1 MRKIKLLLVAVLALV
16 GMSAFAQLPTDQS
29 IGYLYDAAAKKF
41 INAEGKVGATGM
53 PFKALKQGSSK
64 DYTTK
69 DGTNR
74 TFTSYR
80 FKTTDGSKGLG
91 IDNTNGTTAS
101 TNGIVTSTGTYG
113 YGVFA
118 VVPVGE
124 TGFRIMSTYNRAD
137 FNVDYLYD
145 YCLGYKEDGTL
156 FCFPEAEAPVWQF
169 VDEETYKA
177 IVAEN
182 AMPKKNDVGYLY
194 NPATKQ
200 FITSSANMGD
210 NGVEFVIADFAS
222 CGESFGSD
230 DGKVNEAGYTYIR
243 IKLNGTSDYMRLSNS
258 GVICTGSGY
267 HKWAAIG
274 TEKGLI
280 IRCIYSSTQG
290 NGALSP
296 FAQQGYYLTPNAD
309 GKLALVET
317 PTDASYWQYM
327 DKATYDAATGG
338 AEIQATKDA
347 LAAMN
352 DGAGV
357 KAGDEIL
364 SVLFPNA
371 GFDASNNADGWKVT
385 MNGGNNPSYKVENG
399 NCGMT
404 KYQGTIKMDK
414 TIKGLPAGW
423 YILKAQAFARK
434 GSNASNIAA
443 FEAGEILDA
452 PGIIYANGVTKQV
465 MNILEGAVATKGN
478 GNYTEF
484 VVDGETKYILD
495 NSNSGSYV
503 FSVGEYEMELIVYVD
518 EGEDFNF
525 GFEKTSADNAD
536 YCGCDNFRLI
546 YAGAS
551 DAQYP
556 EGTYYL
562 YNKEAGKFMS
572 RGANWGT
579 RATVATL
586 GMPIRV
592 ALTETGINLLSYD
605 WSGTGLGENLYTDRP
620 SNEWMNL
627 TVTQTANG
635 VKLQNGGNFMFNDNG
650 LISMGSTEDEWVFMS
665 PYDYERFIK
674 KTVVDGKAKALTDAG
689 VADAAAL
696 AEYAEKDVTETYL
709 AGATLNN
716 KAGWAW
722 TPYPV
727 NPRGGN
733 YGEGA
738 GILEVYQGA
747 GTLTKTIEGLKPGLY
762 KFTVNAFYR
771 DGGNPECE
779 ARANAGFVMS
789 TATLNAN
796 GNFVRIADWA
806 SDHVA
811 TWNPNSMSDAAT
823 LFNAGKYVNEVY
835 ACVGEDGIL
844 ELALDQPN
852 YIDAGWFIFGNAK
865 LTYYTDAISEEEIA
879 ELIAQ
884 IPTDPM
890 NGEINAN
897 LEAAKEAFETNPIIK
912 TYKALSALIKEANTS
927 VEQYAA
933 TKAALDTYAA
943 KAAQLDKDG
952 QAAYDVADIQTAYT
966 DRTAT
971 ADLSG
976 DVLATYIK
984 AVKSQ
989 TSVGAD
995 MSDAIVNPGFQ
1006 ETPAGKG
1013 WTMAAS
1019 NQNLRGGGTNGN
1031 YCGES
1036 YHSVFTLSQTLTG
1049 MPTGTYSLTAQCFYR
1064 IDDGSIDDI
1073 PVIFGN
1079 DDTVQFPQEGYLP
1092 DHDGSGWE
1100 SMGDAAVEFIN
1111 GNYYLEIPVA
1121 FVVGEDGE
1129 ITLGAKLETSTQFW
1143 CIWDNFTLTYQGT
1156 RTVDEIKK
1164 EAAIPVYLKA
1174 LADAKEVLPE
1184 TMDPKTLV
1192 KLNNTINTYAE
1203 NKVLVDDATFA
1214 SVQEATAALIAATND
1229 AHTSV
1234 RNAQAL
1240 MGMYE
1245 LMEQYNVVTPEAY
1258 DTYYAKFES
1267 YNKQYKAG
1275 TLTEAV
1281 ESLNPYSL
1289 RGVRTDVDFD
1299 DYLLSAWT
1307 EDGVQCANYDQGL
1320 IINSWSTEGYNDG
1333 TGFKVPF
1340 FEYWTSDPNTLAAKE
1355 FEATLTDLPS
1365 GIYEVTAWVRVRT
1378 TNGTDPADAE
1388 GVVFQVNEDDEVDVT
1403 NGEVVGQFNLTQ
1415 VKEETI
1421 VQDGTLKVKF
1431 NVAEGNNISW
1441 LSFQNVKYTLLEE
1454 IATAIS
1460 EVGNKTA
1467 AKSVFNV
1474 AGQQLAAPA
1483 KGLNIIDG
1491 KKVYIK

>member
-1 MRKIKLLLVAVLALV
+1 MRKIKLLLVAVLAMV
-16 GMSAFAQLPTDQS
+16 GLSAFAQAPADQAT
-29 IGYLYDAAAKKF
+29 GYLYDAAAKKF
-41 INAEGKVGATGM
+41 INAEGKVGLTGM
-53 PFKALKQGSSK
+53 EFKALKQGTSK

-74 TFTSYR
+74 KFTSYR
-80 FKTTDGSKGLG
+80 FKTLDGQHGLG
-91 IDNTNGTTAS
+91 VDNTNSTTLT

-118 VVPVGE
+118 VVPVE
-124 TGFRIMSTYNRAD
+124 DQGFRIMSTYNRAD

-145 YCLGYKEDGTL
+145 YCLGYKADGTL
-156 FCFPEAEAPVWQF
+156 FCFPEAEAPIWQF
-169 VDEETYKA
+169 VDEETYKTT
-177 IVAEN
+177 VAAN
-182 AMPKKNDVGYLY
+182 AMPNANDVGYLY
-194 NPATKQ
+194 NLATKQ
-200 FITSSANMGD
+200 FISADAVMDD
-210 NGVEFVIADFAS
+210 NGVEFVIGEKVA
-222 CGESFGSD
+222 CGDHFGSE
-230 DGKVNEAGYTYIR
+230 GKYIEEAGYSYIR
-243 IKLNGTSDYMRLSNS
+243 FKLNGTSNYMRMINE
-258 GVICTGSGY
+258 GVTCKNSGY
-267 HKWAAIG
+267 HKWATIG
-274 TEKGLI
+274 TEKGLV
-280 IRCIYSSTQG
+280 IRCIYVPSQVAS
-290 NGALSP
+290 
-296 FAQQGYYLTPNAD
+296 AQQGYYLTPDAEGN
-309 GKLALVET
+309 LVLLEE

-327 DKATYDAATGG
+327 SKDDYDALHEDAAAAAELLAKKQALEYGDDATF
-338 AEIQATKDA
+338 AIV
-347 LAAMN
+347 N
-352 DGAGV
+352 P
-357 KAGDEIL
+357 
-364 SVLFPNA
+364 S
-371 GFDASNNADGWKVT
+371 FDAGNADGWTVT
-385 MNGGNNPSYKVENG
+385 AKGTAPKYAIVDDGNGGKNA
-399 NCGMT
+399 GMT
-404 KYQGTIKMDK
+404 CYNSAVKIEQTITDLKPG
-414 TIKGLPAGW
+414 I
-423 YILKAQAFARK
+423 YVLKAQAFGRA
-434 GSNASNIAA
+434 GTNAANLPK
-443 FEAGEILDA
+443 FNAGEVLETPA
-452 PGIIYANGVTKQV
+452 YLFANGVKTQAI
-465 MNILEGAVATKGN
+465 NIFDGAVEEKGA
-478 GNYTEF
+478 GNYTEIE
-484 VVDGETKYILD
+484 VNGKTMYVLD
-495 NSNSGSYV
+495 NSSAGS
-503 FSVGEYEMELIVYVD
+503 FAFAQGKYEMEIAVEVGADGKLTI
-518 EGEDFNF
+518 
-525 GFEKTSADNAD
+525 GFEKTTDGDTGYS
-536 YCGCDNFRLI
+536 GCDNFRLT
-546 YAGAS
+546 YACPAT
-551 DAQYP
+551 QYP

-562 YNKEAGKFMS
+562 YNQEAGKFMS

-592 ALTETGINLLSYD
+592 QMTETGINLLAYD
-605 WSGTGLGENLYTDRP
+605 WNGTGLGENLYTDRP

-635 VKLQNGGNFMFNDNG
+635 VKLQNGGNYMFNDNG
-650 LISMGSTEDEWVFMS
+650 ILSMGSTEDEWTFMS

-674 KTVVDGKAKALTDAG
+674 KAVVDGKAKAFTDAG

-696 AEYAEKDVTETYL
+696 AEYAEKDVTETAL

-716 KAGWAW
+716 KDGWAW
-722 TPYPV
+722 NPYPI

-733 YGEGA
+733 YGAGA
-738 GILEVYQGA
+738 GILEVFQGA

-823 LFNAGKYVNEVY
+823 LFNEGKYVNEVFAY
-835 ACVGEDGIL
+835 VGEDGVLNLSL
-844 ELALDQPN
+844 EQPN
-852 YIDAGWFIFGNAK
+852 YIDGGWFIFGNAK

-890 NGEINAN
+890 NGEIKAN
-897 LEAAKEAFETNPIIK
+897 LEAAKEAFEATPIIK

-971 ADLSG
+971 ADLSD
-976 DVLATYIK
+976 DVLAAYIK

-995 MSDAIVNPGFQ
+995 MSGAIVNPGFQ
-1006 ETPAGKG
+1006 DEPAGKG
-1013 WTMAAS
+1013 WTMVAS

-1049 MPTGTYSLTAQCFYR
+1049 MPAGTYSLTAQCFYR
-1064 IDDGSIDDI
+1064 IDNGIDDI
-1073 PVIFGN
+1073 PVVFGN
-1079 DDTVQFPQEGYLP
+1079 DDTAQFPQEGYLP

-1129 ITLGAKLETSTQFW
+1129 ITLGAKLETSTQLW

-1164 EAAIPVYLKA
+1164 EAAIPAYLKA
-1174 LADAKEVLPE
+1174 LADAKAVLPE

-1245 LMEQYNVVTPEAY
+1245 LMEQYNIVTPEAY
-1258 DTYYAKFES
+1258 DTYYAMFEN

-1355 FEATLTDLPS
+1355 FEATLTDLPA

-1454 IATAIS
+1454 IATTIS
-1460 EVGNKTA
+1460 EVSNKAA

-1491 KKVYIK
+1491 KKVYVK

>member
-1 MRKIKLLLVAVLALV
+1 MRKIKLLLVAVLAMV
-16 GMSAFAQLPTDQS
+16 GLSAFAQAPADQAT
-29 IGYLYDAAAKKF
+29 GYLYDAAGKKF
-41 INAEGKVGATGM
+41 INAEGAVGLTGM
-53 PFKALKQGSSK
+53 EFKALKQGTSK

-74 TFTSYR
+74 KFTSYR
-80 FKTTDGSKGLG
+80 FKTLDGQHGLG
-91 IDNTNGTTAS
+91 VDNTNSTTLAN
-101 TNGIVTSTGTYG
+101 NGIVTSTGTYG

-118 VVPVGE
+118 VVPEEGQ
-124 TGFRIMSTYNRAD
+124 GFRIMSTYNRAD

-145 YCLGYKEDGTL
+145 YCLGYKADGTL
-156 FCFPEAEAPVWQF
+156 FCFPEAEAPYWQF
-169 VDEETYKA
+169 VDGETYKTT
-177 IVAEN
+177 VAAN
-182 AMPKKNDVGYLY
+182 AMPNANDVGYLY
-194 NPATKQ
+194 NLATKQ
-200 FITSSANMGD
+200 FISADAVMDD
-210 NGVEFVIADFAS
+210 NGVEFVIGEKVA
-222 CGESFGSD
+222 CGNHFGSE
-230 DGKVNEAGYTYIR
+230 GKYIEEAGYSYIR
-243 IKLNGTSDYMRLSNS
+243 FKLNGTSNYMRMINE
-258 GVICTGSGY
+258 GVTCKNSGY
-267 HKWAAIG
+267 HKWATIG
-274 TEKGLI
+274 TEKGLV
-280 IRCIYSSTQG
+280 IRCIYVPSQVAS
-290 NGALSP
+290 
-296 FAQQGYYLTPNAD
+296 AQQGYYLTPDAEGN
-309 GKLALVET
+309 LVLLEE

-327 DKATYDAATGG
+327 SKDDYDALHEDAAAAAELLAKKQALEYGDDATF
-338 AEIQATKDA
+338 AIV
-347 LAAMN
+347 N
-352 DGAGV
+352 P
-357 KAGDEIL
+357 
-364 SVLFPNA
+364 S
-371 GFDASNNADGWKVT
+371 FDAGNADGWTVT
-385 MNGGNNPSYKVENG
+385 AKGTAPKYAIVDDGKGGKNA
-399 NCGMT
+399 GMT
-404 KYQGTIKMDK
+404 CYNSAVKIEQTITD
-414 TIKGLPAGW
+414 
-423 YILKAQAFARK
+423 LKPGIYLLEAQAFGRA
-434 GSNASNIAA
+434 GTNAANLPK
-443 FEAGEILDA
+443 FYAGEVLETPA
-452 PGIIYANGVTKQV
+452 YLFANGVKTQAI
-465 MNILEGAVATKGN
+465 NIFDGAVEEKGA
-478 GNYTEF
+478 GNYTEIE
-484 VVDGETKYILD
+484 VNGEKKYVLD
-495 NSNSGSYV
+495 NSSAGSYA
-503 FSVGEYEMELIVYVD
+503 FAQGKYEMEVIAEV
-518 EGEDFNF
+518 GEDGKLTI
-525 GFEKTSADNAD
+525 GFEKTTDGDTGYS
-536 YCGCDNFRLI
+536 GCDNFRLT
-546 YAGAS
+546 YMCPATK
-551 DAQYP
+551 YP
-556 EGTYYL
+556 GGVYYL
-562 YNKEAGKFMS
+562 YNQEAGKFFS

-579 RATVATL
+579 RATIATL

-592 ALTETGINLLSYD
+592 QITETGINLLSLD
-605 WSGTGLGENLYTDRP
+605 WNGTGLGENLYTDRP

-627 TVTQTANG
+627 TVTYTANG
-635 VKLQNGGNFMFNDNG
+635 VKLQNGGNYMFNDNG
-650 LISMGSTEDEWVFMS
+650 ILSMGSTEDEWEFMS
-665 PYDYERFIK
+665 PYDYERFVK
-674 KTVVDGKAKALTDAG
+674 KAVADGKAKAFTDAG

-696 AEYAEKDVTETYL
+696 AEYAEKDVTETAL

-716 KAGWAW
+716 KDGWAW

-733 YGEGA
+733 YGAGA

-771 DGGNPECE
+771 DGWNGNCVSC
-779 ARANAGFVMS
+779 ANAGFVMS
-789 TATLNAN
+789 TATINAN

-806 SDHVA
+806 SDRA
-811 TWNPNSMSDAAT
+811 DDGNPNSMGQAAD

-835 ACVGEDGIL
+835 TYVGEDGVL

-852 YIDAGWFIFGNAK
+852 YIDGGWFIFGNAK
-865 LTYYTDAISEEEIA
+865 LTYYTDAISEEEAA
-879 ELIAQ
+879 ELLAQ

-890 NGEINAN
+890 NAEIKAN
-897 LEAAKEAFETNPIIK
+897 LEAAKEAFEATPIIK
-912 TYKALSALIKEANTS
+912 NYKALSELIKEANTS
-927 VEQYAA
+927 VGQYAA

-966 DRTAT
+966 DGTAT
-971 ADLSG
+971 ADLSD
-976 DVLATYIK
+976 DVLAAYIK

-995 MSDAIVNPGFQ
+995 MSGAIVNPGFQ

-1013 WTMAAS
+1013 WTMVAG
-1019 NQNLRGGGTNGN
+1019 NKDLHGGGTEGN
-1031 YCGES
+1031 FCGES
-1036 YHSVFTLSQTLTG
+1036 YHSTFTLSQTLTG
-1049 MPTGTYSLTAQCFYR
+1049 MPAGTYSLTAQCFYR
-1064 IDDGSIDDI
+1064 IDNGIDDI

-1079 DDTVQFPQEGYLP
+1079 DDTALFPPMGNLP
-1092 DHDGSGWE
+1092 DHDGSGWQ
-1100 SMGDAAVEFIN
+1100 SMGDAAVEFNN

-1129 ITLGAKLETSTQFW
+1129 ITIGAKLETSTQLW

-1164 EAAIPVYLKA
+1164 EAAIPAYLKA

-1192 KLNNTINTYAE
+1192 KLNNAINTYAE
-1203 NKVLVDDATFA
+1203 SKVLVDDATFA
-1214 SVQEATAALIAATND
+1214 SVQDATAALIAATDD
-1229 AHTSV
+1229 ARTSV

-1245 LMEQYNVVTPEAY
+1245 LMEQYNIVTPEAY
-1258 DTYYAKFES
+1258 DTYYAMFEN

-1289 RGVRTDVDFD
+1289 RGVRTDVNFD

-1307 EDGVQCANYDQGL
+1307 EDGVQCSNYDQGL

-1333 TGFKVPF
+1333 TEFKVPF

-1355 FEATLTDLPS
+1355 FEATLTDLPA

-1378 TNGTDPADAE
+1378 TNGTDAADAE

-1454 IATAIS
+1454 IATTIS
-1460 EVGNKTA
+1460 EIGSKAA

-1474 AGQQLAAPA
+1474 AGQQLSAPV
-1483 KGLNIIDG
+1483 KGLNIVDG
-1491 KKVYIK
+1491 KKVYVK